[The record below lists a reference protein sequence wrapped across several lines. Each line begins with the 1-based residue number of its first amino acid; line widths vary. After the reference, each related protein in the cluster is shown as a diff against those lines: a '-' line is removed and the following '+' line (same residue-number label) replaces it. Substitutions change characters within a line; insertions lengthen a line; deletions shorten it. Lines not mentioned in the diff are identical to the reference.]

1 MIKELYKKNKKL
13 FISGFIGLLI
23 ILIIVGNI
31 FRDDSEVINVETEKI
46 SRQKII
52 QKVNASGKI
61 QPESEVKI
69 SATSSAIID
78 SITVVEGEYVKKNQ
92 HLISLDR
99 KQLQA
104 NVDQVTSA
112 VRSASARVKQDKAN
126 RERVE
131 RIYEQGLASDQELE
145 GAQAAYEISKSQL
158 DQSRASLLV
167 SQDALDKAR
176 LVSPQ
181 NGIVTK
187 INKEAGEM
195 AMGGMFSLDVLMIIA
210 DLSRMEVIVD
220 VNENDVVSIS
230 IGDTSEIEID
240 AFPDTVFYGVVS
252 EIAHTAQSL
261 NMGSQQQVTNFK
273 VKVKMIDPPNKIR
286 PGMSSTVNIISETIK
301 DTISIPIQSLTS
313 RSENYSEIGN
323 AKKDGKKY
331 RRENKGDKEDD
342 KENNSF
348 VSKKN
353 TIDVVFVLEDEF
365 DGEAAPEG
373 EKYALVRPVTVG
385 ISSENH
391 YAVKSGV
398 SENEMIVT
406 GGYRVLSKE
415 LNHGTLVSVK
425 NDPKNDNGRSD
436 KNHKDIKD
444 GVED

>member
-1 MIKELYKKNKKL
+1 MIKKLYKKKKKL
-13 FISGFIGLLI
+13 FISGLIGLLI
-23 ILIIVGNI
+23 IFIILGNI
-31 FRDDSEVINVETEKI
+31 FRDDSEVINVETEKVG
-46 SRQKII
+46 RKTII

-104 NVDQVTSA
+104 NVDQVTSS

-126 RERVE
+126 KERVE

-145 GAQAAYEISKSQL
+145 GAQAAYEISRSQL
-158 DQSRASLLV
+158 DQARASLLV

-181 NGIVTK
+181 NGIVTR

-240 AFPDTVFYGVVS
+240 AYLDTVFYGVVS
-252 EIAHTAQSL
+252 EIAHMAETS
-261 NMGSQQQVTNFK
+261 NFGSQEQVTNFK
-273 VKVKMIDPPNKIR
+273 VKVRMINVPPNIR
-286 PGMSSTVNIISETIK
+286 PGMSATANIITEVRKNSL
-301 DTISIPIQSLTS
+301 SIPIQSLTV
-313 RSENYSEIGN
+313 REFGSENKLFVSGDR
-323 AKKDGKKY
+323 KKWSNNEEEDDTPKKKELEELVFIISDKQGGVLRDGKISLVKNMKEKKY
-331 RRENKGDKEDD
+331 KRG
-342 KENNSF
+342 SQF
-348 VSKKN
+348 VH
-353 TIDVVFVLEDEF
+353 I
-365 DGEAAPEG
+365 
-373 EKYALVRPVTVG
+373 RPVTVG
-385 ISSENH
+385 ISSETH
-391 YAVKSGV
+391 YELINGLDENDLIVIGNYKAV
-398 SENEMIVT
+398 
-406 GGYRVLSKE
+406 SKE
-415 LNHGTLVSVK
+415 LKHNVQVSTEK
-425 NDPKNDNGRSD
+425 DD
-436 KNHKDIKD
+436 KD
-444 GVED
+444 

>member
-46 SRQKII
+46 SRQTII

-240 AFPDTVFYGVVS
+240 AYIDTVFYGVVS
-252 EIAHTAQSL
+252 EIALMAETS
-261 NMGSQQQVTNFK
+261 NFGSQEQVTNFK
-273 VKVKMIDPPNKIR
+273 VKVRMLDVPPNIR
-286 PGMSSTVNIISETIK
+286 PGMSATANIITEIRKNSLA
-301 DTISIPIQSLTS
+301 IPIQSLTV
-313 RSENYSEIGN
+313 REYGSENKLFGEENS
-323 AKKDGKKY
+323 KKWEKND
-331 RRENKGDKEDD
+331 EPD
-342 KENNSF
+342 NNS
-348 VSKKN
+348 KKKELEEL
-353 TIDVVFVLEDEF
+353 VFIIADKQGGVQR
-365 DGEAAPEG
+365 DGEVSEVKNLK
-373 EKYALVRPVTVG
+373 EKKFKRGSQFAHIRPVKVG
-385 ISSENH
+385 ISSETH
-391 YAVKSGV
+391 YELLNGLEENDLIVIGNYKAV
-398 SENEMIVT
+398 
-406 GGYRVLSKE
+406 SKE
-415 LNHGTLVSVK
+415 LKHNMQVSTEK
-425 NDPKNDNGRSD
+425 DD
-436 KNHKDIKD
+436 KD
-444 GVED
+444 

>member
-1 MIKELYKKNKKL
+1 VIKELYKKNKKL
-13 FISGFIGLLI
+13 FISGFIVLLI

-46 SRQKII
+46 SRQTII

-69 SATSSAIID
+69 SATSSAIIN
-78 SITVVEGEYVKKNQ
+78 SITVVEGEYVNKNQ

-240 AFPDTVFYGVVS
+240 AYIDTVFYGVVS
-252 EIAHTAQSL
+252 EIALMAETS
-261 NMGSQQQVTNFK
+261 NFGSQEQVTNFK
-273 VKVKMIDPPNKIR
+273 VKVRMLDVPPNIR
-286 PGMSSTVNIISETIK
+286 PGMSATANIITEIRKNSLA
-301 DTISIPIQSLTS
+301 IPIQSLTV
-313 RSENYSEIGN
+313 REYGSENKLFGEENS
-323 AKKDGKKY
+323 KKWEKND
-331 RRENKGDKEDD
+331 EPD
-342 KENNSF
+342 NNS
-348 VSKKN
+348 KKKELEEL
-353 TIDVVFVLEDEF
+353 VFIIADKQGGVQR
-365 DGEAAPEG
+365 DGEVSEVKNLK
-373 EKYALVRPVTVG
+373 EKKFKRGSQFAHIRPVKVG
-385 ISSENH
+385 ISSETH
-391 YAVKSGV
+391 YELLNGLEENDLIVIGNYKAV
-398 SENEMIVT
+398 
-406 GGYRVLSKE
+406 SKE
-415 LNHGTLVSVK
+415 LKHNMQVSTEK
-425 NDPKNDNGRSD
+425 DD
-436 KNHKDIKD
+436 KD
-444 GVED
+444 

>member
-31 FRDDSEVINVETEKI
+31 FRDDSEVVNVETEKI
-46 SRQKII
+46 SRQTII

-69 SATSSAIID
+69 SATSSAIIN
-78 SITVVEGEYVKKNQ
+78 SITVVEGEYVNKNQ

-167 SQDALDKAR
+167 SQDALNKAR

-240 AFPDTVFYGVVS
+240 AYIDTVFYGVVS
-252 EIAHTAQSL
+252 EIALMAETS
-261 NMGSQQQVTNFK
+261 NFGSQEQVTNFK
-273 VKVKMIDPPNKIR
+273 VKVRMLDVPPNIR
-286 PGMSSTVNIISETIK
+286 PGMSATANIITEIRKNSLA
-301 DTISIPIQSLTS
+301 IPIQSLTV
-313 RSENYSEIGN
+313 REYGSENKLFGEENS
-323 AKKDGKKY
+323 KKWEKND
-331 RRENKGDKEDD
+331 EPD
-342 KENNSF
+342 NNS
-348 VSKKN
+348 KKKELEEL
-353 TIDVVFVLEDEF
+353 VFIIADKQGGVQR
-365 DGEAAPEG
+365 DGEVSEVKNLK
-373 EKYALVRPVTVG
+373 EKKFKRGSQFAHIRPVKVG
-385 ISSENH
+385 ISSETH
-391 YAVKSGV
+391 YELLNGLEENDLIVIGNYKAV
-398 SENEMIVT
+398 
-406 GGYRVLSKE
+406 SKE
-415 LNHGTLVSVK
+415 LKHNMQVSTEK
-425 NDPKNDNGRSD
+425 DD
-436 KNHKDIKD
+436 KD
-444 GVED
+444 

>member
-1 MIKELYKKNKKL
+1 VIKKLYKKNKKL
-13 FISGFIGLLI
+13 FISGLIVLLI
-23 ILIIVGNI
+23 IFIILGNI
-31 FRDDSEVINVETEKI
+31 FRDDSEVINVETEKVG
-46 SRQKII
+46 RKTII

-104 NVDQVTSA
+104 NVDQVTSS

-126 RERVE
+126 KERVE

-145 GAQAAYEISKSQL
+145 GAQAAYEISRSQL
-158 DQSRASLLV
+158 DQARASLLV

-181 NGIVTK
+181 NGIVTR

-240 AFPDTVFYGVVS
+240 AYLDTVFYGVVS
-252 EIAHTAQSL
+252 EIAHMAETS
-261 NMGSQQQVTNFK
+261 NFGSQEQVTNFK
-273 VKVKMIDPPNKIR
+273 VKVRMINVPPNIR
-286 PGMSSTVNIISETIK
+286 PGMSATANIITEVRK
-301 DTISIPIQSLTS
+301 NALSIPIQSLTV
-313 RSENYSEIGN
+313 REFGSENKLFVSGDR
-323 AKKDGKKY
+323 KKWSNNEEEDDTPKKKELEELVFIISDKQGGVLRDGKISLVKNMKEKKY
-331 RRENKGDKEDD
+331 KRG
-342 KENNSF
+342 SQF
-348 VSKKN
+348 VH
-353 TIDVVFVLEDEF
+353 I
-365 DGEAAPEG
+365 
-373 EKYALVRPVTVG
+373 RPVTVG
-385 ISSENH
+385 ISSETH
-391 YAVKSGV
+391 YELINGLDENDLIVIGNYKAV
-398 SENEMIVT
+398 
-406 GGYRVLSKE
+406 SKE
-415 LNHGTLVSVK
+415 LKHNVQVSTEK
-425 NDPKNDNGRSD
+425 DD
-436 KNHKDIKD
+436 KD
-444 GVED
+444 

>member
-167 SQDALDKAR
+167 SQDALNKAR

-240 AFPDTVFYGVVS
+240 AYIDTVFYGVVS
-252 EIAHTAQSL
+252 EIALMAETS
-261 NMGSQQQVTNFK
+261 NFGSQEQVTNFK
-273 VKVKMIDPPNKIR
+273 VKVRMLDVPPNIR
-286 PGMSSTVNIISETIK
+286 PGMSATANIITEIRKNSLA
-301 DTISIPIQSLTS
+301 IPIQSLTV
-313 RSENYSEIGN
+313 REYGSENKLFGE
-323 AKKDGKKY
+323 
-331 RRENKGDKEDD
+331 ENSQKWEKTDEPD
-342 KENNSF
+342 NNS
-348 VSKKN
+348 KKKELEEL
-353 TIDVVFVLEDEF
+353 VFIIADKQGGVQR
-365 DGEAAPEG
+365 DGEVSEVKNLK
-373 EKYALVRPVTVG
+373 EKKFKRGSQFAHIRPVKVG
-385 ISSENH
+385 ISSDTHYELLNGLEENDLIVIGN
-391 YAVKSGV
+391 YKAV
-398 SENEMIVT
+398 
-406 GGYRVLSKE
+406 SKE
-415 LNHGTLVSVK
+415 LKHNMQVSTEK
-425 NDPKNDNGRSD
+425 DD
-436 KNHKDIKD
+436 KD
-444 GVED
+444 

>member
-13 FISGFIGLLI
+13 FISGFILLLI

-46 SRQKII
+46 SRQTII

-69 SATSSAIID
+69 SATSSAIIN
-78 SITVVEGEYVKKNQ
+78 SITVVEGEYVNKNQ

-167 SQDALDKAR
+167 SQDALNKAR

-240 AFPDTVFYGVVS
+240 AYIDTVFYGVVS
-252 EIAHTAQSL
+252 EIALMAETS
-261 NMGSQQQVTNFK
+261 NFGSQEQVTNFK
-273 VKVKMIDPPNKIR
+273 VKIRMLDVPPNIR
-286 PGMSSTVNIISETIK
+286 PGMSATANIITEIRKNSLA
-301 DTISIPIQSLTS
+301 IPIQSLTV
-313 RSENYSEIGN
+313 REYGSENKLFGKENSKKWKKDDESDNNSKKKELEELVFIIAEKQDGVQRDGEVSEIKN
-323 AKKDGKKY
+323 LKEKKFKRG
-331 RRENKGDKEDD
+331 
-342 KENNSF
+342 
-348 VSKKN
+348 SKFAH
-353 TIDVVFVLEDEF
+353 I
-365 DGEAAPEG
+365 
-373 EKYALVRPVTVG
+373 RPVKVG
-385 ISSENH
+385 ISSETH
-391 YAVKSGV
+391 YELLNGLEENDLIVIGNYKAV
-398 SENEMIVT
+398 
-406 GGYRVLSKE
+406 SKE
-415 LNHGTLVSVK
+415 LKHNMQVSTEK
-425 NDPKNDNGRSD
+425 DD
-436 KNHKDIKD
+436 KD
-444 GVED
+444 

>member
-1 MIKELYKKNKKL
+1 MIKKLYKKNKKL

-31 FRDDSEVINVETEKI
+31 FRDDSEVINVETEKV
-46 SRQKII
+46 SRKTII

-104 NVDQVTSA
+104 NVDQVTSS

-126 RERVE
+126 KERVE

-145 GAQAAYEISKSQL
+145 GAQAAYEISRSQL
-158 DQSRASLLV
+158 DQARASLLV

-181 NGIVTK
+181 NGIVTR

-240 AFPDTVFYGVVS
+240 AYLDTVFYGVVS
-252 EIAHTAQSL
+252 EIAHMAETS
-261 NMGSQQQVTNFK
+261 NFGSQEQVTNFK
-273 VKVKMIDPPNKIR
+273 VKVRMINVPPNIR
-286 PGMSSTVNIISETIK
+286 PGMSATANIITEVRKNSL
-301 DTISIPIQSLTS
+301 SIPIQSLTV
-313 RSENYSEIGN
+313 REFGSENKLFVSGDR
-323 AKKDGKKY
+323 KKWSNNEEEDDTPKKKELEELVFIISDKQGGVLRDGKISLVKNMKEKKY
-331 RRENKGDKEDD
+331 KRG
-342 KENNSF
+342 SQF
-348 VSKKN
+348 VH
-353 TIDVVFVLEDEF
+353 I
-365 DGEAAPEG
+365 
-373 EKYALVRPVTVG
+373 RPVTVG
-385 ISSENH
+385 ISSETH
-391 YAVKSGV
+391 YELINGLDENDLIVIGNYKAV
-398 SENEMIVT
+398 
-406 GGYRVLSKE
+406 SKE
-415 LNHGTLVSVK
+415 LKHNVQVSTEK
-425 NDPKNDNGRSD
+425 DD
-436 KNHKDIKD
+436 KD
-444 GVED
+444 

>member
-1 MIKELYKKNKKL
+1 MIKKVYKKNKKL
-13 FISGFIGLLI
+13 FISGLIGLLI
-23 ILIIVGNI
+23 IFIILGNL
-31 FRDDSEVINVETEKI
+31 FRDDSEVINVETEKVG
-46 SRQKII
+46 RKTII

-104 NVDQVTSA
+104 NVDQVTSS

-126 RERVE
+126 KERVE

-145 GAQAAYEISKSQL
+145 GAQAAYEISRSQL
-158 DQSRASLLV
+158 DQARASLLV

-181 NGIVTK
+181 NGIVTR

-240 AFPDTVFYGVVS
+240 AYLDTVFYGVVS
-252 EIAHTAQSL
+252 EIAHMAETS
-261 NMGSQQQVTNFK
+261 NFGSQEQVTNFK
-273 VKVKMIDPPNKIR
+273 VKVRMINVPPNIR
-286 PGMSSTVNIISETIK
+286 PGMSATANIITEVRK
-301 DTISIPIQSLTS
+301 NALSIPIQSLTV
-313 RSENYSEIGN
+313 REFGSENKLFVSGDR
-323 AKKDGKKY
+323 KKWSNNEEEDDTPKKKELEELVFIISDKQGGVLRDGKISLVKNMKEKKY
-331 RRENKGDKEDD
+331 KRG
-342 KENNSF
+342 SQF
-348 VSKKN
+348 VH
-353 TIDVVFVLEDEF
+353 I
-365 DGEAAPEG
+365 
-373 EKYALVRPVTVG
+373 RPVTVG
-385 ISSENH
+385 ISSETH
-391 YAVKSGV
+391 YELINGLDENDLIVIGNYKAV
-398 SENEMIVT
+398 
-406 GGYRVLSKE
+406 SKE
-415 LNHGTLVSVK
+415 LKHNVQVSTEK
-425 NDPKNDNGRSD
+425 DD
-436 KNHKDIKD
+436 KD
-444 GVED
+444 

>member
-240 AFPDTVFYGVVS
+240 AYIDTVFYGVVS
-252 EIAHTAQSL
+252 EIALMAETS
-261 NMGSQQQVTNFK
+261 NFGSQEQVTNFK
-273 VKVKMIDPPNKIR
+273 VKVRILDVPPNIR
-286 PGMSSTVNIISETIK
+286 PGMSATANIITEIRKNSLA
-301 DTISIPIQSLTS
+301 IPIQSLTV
-313 RSENYSEIGN
+313 REYGSENKLFGEENS
-323 AKKDGKKY
+323 KKWEKY
-331 RRENKGDKEDD
+331 DEPD
-342 KENNSF
+342 NNS
-348 VSKKN
+348 KKKELEEL
-353 TIDVVFVLEDEF
+353 VFIIADKQGGVQR
-365 DGEAAPEG
+365 DGEVSEVKNLK
-373 EKYALVRPVTVG
+373 EKKFKRGSQFAHIRPVKVG
-385 ISSENH
+385 ISSETH
-391 YAVKSGV
+391 YELLNGLEENDLIVIGNYKAV
-398 SENEMIVT
+398 
-406 GGYRVLSKE
+406 SKE
-415 LNHGTLVSVK
+415 LKHNMQVSTEK
-425 NDPKNDNGRSD
+425 DD
-436 KNHKDIKD
+436 KD
-444 GVED
+444 

>member
-1 MIKELYKKNKKL
+1 MKELYKKNKKL
-13 FISGFIGLLI
+13 FISGLIGLLI

-46 SRQKII
+46 GRQTII

-126 RERVE
+126 RKRVE

-158 DQSRASLLV
+158 DQSRASLMV

-187 INKEAGEM
+187 INKEVGEM

-240 AFPDTVFYGVVS
+240 AYIDTVFYGVVS
-252 EIAHTAQSL
+252 EIAHMAETS
-261 NMGSQQQVTNFK
+261 NFGSQEQVTNFK
-273 VKVKMIDPPNKIR
+273 VKVRMLDVPPNIR
-286 PGMSSTVNIISETIK
+286 PGMSATANIITEVRENALA
-301 DTISIPIQSLTS
+301 IPIQSLTV
-313 RSENYSEIGN
+313 REYGSENILFGEDNS
-323 AKKDGKKY
+323 KKWD
-331 RRENKGDKEDD
+331 EDEERGEPD
-342 KENNSF
+342 NNSKKKELEELVF
-348 VSKKN
+348 IVADKQGGVQRDGGVSEVKNLKEKKFKRGSQFAH
-353 TIDVVFVLEDEF
+353 I
-365 DGEAAPEG
+365 
-373 EKYALVRPVTVG
+373 RPVKVG
-385 ISSENH
+385 ISSETH
-391 YAVKSGV
+391 YELLNGLEENDLIVIGNYKAV
-398 SENEMIVT
+398 
-406 GGYRVLSKE
+406 SKE
-415 LNHGTLVSVK
+415 LKHNMQVSTEK
-425 NDPKNDNGRSD
+425 DD
-436 KNHKDIKD
+436 K
-444 GVED
+444 E

>member
-1 MIKELYKKNKKL
+1 MIQKLSMWRLKKL
-13 FISGFIGLLI
+13 
-23 ILIIVGNI
+23 V
-31 FRDDSEVINVETEKI
+31 TEKI
-46 SRQKII
+46 SRQTII

-240 AFPDTVFYGVVS
+240 AYIDTVFYGVVS
-252 EIAHTAQSL
+252 EIALMAETS
-261 NMGSQQQVTNFK
+261 NFGSQEQVTNFK
-273 VKVKMIDPPNKIR
+273 VKVRMLDVPPNIR
-286 PGMSSTVNIISETIK
+286 PGMSATANIITEIRKNSLA
-301 DTISIPIQSLTS
+301 IPIQSLTV
-313 RSENYSEIGN
+313 REYGSENKLFGEENS
-323 AKKDGKKY
+323 KKWEKY
-331 RRENKGDKEDD
+331 DEPD
-342 KENNSF
+342 NNS
-348 VSKKN
+348 KKKELEEL
-353 TIDVVFVLEDEF
+353 VFIIADKQGGVQR
-365 DGEAAPEG
+365 DGEVSEVKNLK
-373 EKYALVRPVTVG
+373 EKKFKRGSQFAHIRPVKVG
-385 ISSENH
+385 ISSETH
-391 YAVKSGV
+391 YELLNGLEENDLIVIGNYKAV
-398 SENEMIVT
+398 
-406 GGYRVLSKE
+406 SKE
-415 LNHGTLVSVK
+415 LKHNMQVSTEK
-425 NDPKNDNGRSD
+425 DD
-436 KNHKDIKD
+436 KD
-444 GVED
+444 

>member
-1 MIKELYKKNKKL
+1 MIKKLYKKNKKL
-13 FISGFIGLLI
+13 FISGLIGLLI
-23 ILIIVGNI
+23 IYIILGNI
-31 FRDDSEVINVETEKI
+31 FRDDSEVINVETEKVG
-46 SRQKII
+46 RKTII

-104 NVDQVTSA
+104 NVDQVTSS

-126 RERVE
+126 KERVE

-145 GAQAAYEISKSQL
+145 GAQAAYEISRSQL
-158 DQSRASLLV
+158 DQARASLLV

-181 NGIVTK
+181 NGIVTR

-240 AFPDTVFYGVVS
+240 AYLDTVFYGVVS
-252 EIAHTAQSL
+252 EIAHMAETS
-261 NMGSQQQVTNFK
+261 NFGSQEQVTNFK
-273 VKVKMIDPPNKIR
+273 VKVRMINVPPNIR
-286 PGMSSTVNIISETIK
+286 PGMSATANIITEVRK
-301 DTISIPIQSLTS
+301 NALSIPIQSLTV
-313 RSENYSEIGN
+313 REFGSENKLFVSGDR
-323 AKKDGKKY
+323 KKWSNNEEEDDTPKKKELEELVFIISDKQGGVLRDGKISSVKNMKEKKY
-331 RRENKGDKEDD
+331 KRG
-342 KENNSF
+342 SQF
-348 VSKKN
+348 VH
-353 TIDVVFVLEDEF
+353 I
-365 DGEAAPEG
+365 
-373 EKYALVRPVTVG
+373 RPVTVG
-385 ISSENH
+385 ISSETH
-391 YAVKSGV
+391 YELINGLDENDLIVIGNYKAV
-398 SENEMIVT
+398 
-406 GGYRVLSKE
+406 SKE
-415 LNHGTLVSVK
+415 LKHNVQVSTEK
-425 NDPKNDNGRSD
+425 DD
-436 KNHKDIKD
+436 KD
-444 GVED
+444 

>member
-1 MIKELYKKNKKL
+1 MIKKLYKKNKKL
-13 FISGFIGLLI
+13 FISGLIGLLI
-23 ILIIVGNI
+23 IFIILGNI
-31 FRDDSEVINVETEKI
+31 FRDDSEVINVETEKVG
-46 SRQKII
+46 RKTII

-104 NVDQVTSA
+104 NVDQVTSS

-126 RERVE
+126 KERVE

-145 GAQAAYEISKSQL
+145 GAQAAYEISRSQL
-158 DQSRASLLV
+158 DQARASLLV

-240 AFPDTVFYGVVS
+240 AYLDTVFYGVVS
-252 EIAHTAQSL
+252 EIAHMAETS
-261 NMGSQQQVTNFK
+261 NFGSQEQVTNFK
-273 VKVKMIDPPNKIR
+273 VKVRMINVPPNIR
-286 PGMSSTVNIISETIK
+286 PGMSATANIITEVRK
-301 DTISIPIQSLTS
+301 NALSIPIQSLTV
-313 RSENYSEIGN
+313 REFGSENKLFVSGDR
-323 AKKDGKKY
+323 KKWSNNEEEDDTPKKKELEELVFIISDKQGGVLRDGKISSVKNMKEKKY
-331 RRENKGDKEDD
+331 KRG
-342 KENNSF
+342 SQF
-348 VSKKN
+348 VH
-353 TIDVVFVLEDEF
+353 I
-365 DGEAAPEG
+365 
-373 EKYALVRPVTVG
+373 RPVTVG
-385 ISSENH
+385 ISSETH
-391 YAVKSGV
+391 YELINGLDENDLIVIGNYKAV
-398 SENEMIVT
+398 
-406 GGYRVLSKE
+406 SKE
-415 LNHGTLVSVK
+415 LKHNVQVSTEK
-425 NDPKNDNGRSD
+425 DD
-436 KNHKDIKD
+436 KD
-444 GVED
+444 

>member
-13 FISGFIGLLI
+13 FISGFIVLLI

-46 SRQKII
+46 SRQTII

-78 SITVVEGEYVKKNQ
+78 SITVVEGEYVNKNQ

-240 AFPDTVFYGVVS
+240 AYIDTVFYGVVS
-252 EIAHTAQSL
+252 EIALMAETS
-261 NMGSQQQVTNFK
+261 NFGSQEQVTNFK
-273 VKVKMIDPPNKIR
+273 VKVRMLDVPPNIR
-286 PGMSSTVNIISETIK
+286 PGMSATANIITEIRKNSLA
-301 DTISIPIQSLTS
+301 IPIQSLTV
-313 RSENYSEIGN
+313 REYGSENKLFGEENS
-323 AKKDGKKY
+323 KKWEKND
-331 RRENKGDKEDD
+331 EPD
-342 KENNSF
+342 NNS
-348 VSKKN
+348 KKKELEEL
-353 TIDVVFVLEDEF
+353 VFIIADKQGGVQR
-365 DGEAAPEG
+365 DGEVSEVKNLK
-373 EKYALVRPVTVG
+373 EKKFKRGSQFAHIRPVKVG
-385 ISSENH
+385 ISSETH
-391 YAVKSGV
+391 YELLNGLEENDLIVIGNYKAV
-398 SENEMIVT
+398 
-406 GGYRVLSKE
+406 SKE
-415 LNHGTLVSVK
+415 LKHNMQVSTEK
-425 NDPKNDNGRSD
+425 DD
-436 KNHKDIKD
+436 KD
-444 GVED
+444 

>member
-1 MIKELYKKNKKL
+1 MIKKLYKKNKKL
-13 FISGFIGLLI
+13 FISGLIGLLI
-23 ILIIVGNI
+23 IFIILGNI
-31 FRDDSEVINVETEKI
+31 FRDDSEVINVETEKVG
-46 SRQKII
+46 RKTII

-104 NVDQVTSA
+104 NVDQVTSS

-126 RERVE
+126 KERVE

-145 GAQAAYEISKSQL
+145 GAQAAYEISRSQL
-158 DQSRASLLV
+158 DQARASLLV

-181 NGIVTK
+181 NGIVTR

-240 AFPDTVFYGVVS
+240 AYLDTVFYGVVS
-252 EIAHTAQSL
+252 EIAHMAETS
-261 NMGSQQQVTNFK
+261 NFGSQEQVTNFK
-273 VKVKMIDPPNKIR
+273 VKVRMINVPPNIR
-286 PGMSSTVNIISETIK
+286 PGMSATANIITEVRKNSL
-301 DTISIPIQSLTS
+301 SIPIQSLTV
-313 RSENYSEIGN
+313 REFGSENKLFVSGDR
-323 AKKDGKKY
+323 KKWSNNEEEDDTPKKKELEELVFIISDKQGGVLRDGKISLVKNMKEKKY
-331 RRENKGDKEDD
+331 KRA
-342 KENNSF
+342 SQF
-348 VSKKN
+348 VH
-353 TIDVVFVLEDEF
+353 I
-365 DGEAAPEG
+365 
-373 EKYALVRPVTVG
+373 RPVTVG
-385 ISSENH
+385 ISSETH
-391 YAVKSGV
+391 YELINGLDENDLIVIGNYKAV
-398 SENEMIVT
+398 
-406 GGYRVLSKE
+406 SKE
-415 LNHGTLVSVK
+415 LKHNVQVSTEK
-425 NDPKNDNGRSD
+425 DD
-436 KNHKDIKD
+436 KD
-444 GVED
+444 

>member
-1 MIKELYKKNKKL
+1 M
-13 FISGFIGLLI
+13 
-23 ILIIVGNI
+23 
-31 FRDDSEVINVETEKI
+31 ETEKVG
-46 SRQKII
+46 RKTII

-104 NVDQVTSA
+104 NVDQVTSS

-126 RERVE
+126 KERVE

-145 GAQAAYEISKSQL
+145 GAQAAYEISRSQL
-158 DQSRASLLV
+158 DQARASLLV

-181 NGIVTK
+181 NGIVTR

-240 AFPDTVFYGVVS
+240 AYLDTVFYGVVS
-252 EIAHTAQSL
+252 EIAHMAETS
-261 NMGSQQQVTNFK
+261 NFGSQEQVTNFK
-273 VKVKMIDPPNKIR
+273 VKVRMINVPPNIR
-286 PGMSSTVNIISETIK
+286 PGMSATANIITEVRKNSL
-301 DTISIPIQSLTS
+301 SIPIQSLTV
-313 RSENYSEIGN
+313 REFGSENKLFVSGDR
-323 AKKDGKKY
+323 KKWSNNEEEDDTPKKKELEELVFIISDKQGGVLRDGKISLVKNMKEKKY
-331 RRENKGDKEDD
+331 KRG
-342 KENNSF
+342 SQF
-348 VSKKN
+348 VH
-353 TIDVVFVLEDEF
+353 I
-365 DGEAAPEG
+365 
-373 EKYALVRPVTVG
+373 RPVTVG
-385 ISSENH
+385 ISSETH
-391 YAVKSGV
+391 YELINGLDENDLIVIGNYKAV
-398 SENEMIVT
+398 
-406 GGYRVLSKE
+406 SKE
-415 LNHGTLVSVK
+415 LKHNVQVSTEK
-425 NDPKNDNGRSD
+425 DD
-436 KNHKDIKD
+436 KD
-444 GVED
+444 

>member
-1 MIKELYKKNKKL
+1 VIKKLYKKNKKL
-13 FISGFIGLLI
+13 FISGLIGLLI
-23 ILIIVGNI
+23 ILIILGNI
-31 FRDDSEVINVETEKI
+31 FRDDSEVINVETEKVG
-46 SRQKII
+46 RKTII

-104 NVDQVTSA
+104 NVDQVTSS

-126 RERVE
+126 KERVE

-145 GAQAAYEISKSQL
+145 GAQAAYEISRSQL
-158 DQSRASLLV
+158 DQARASLLV

-181 NGIVTK
+181 NGIVTR

-240 AFPDTVFYGVVS
+240 AYLDTVFYGVVS
-252 EIAHTAQSL
+252 EIAHMAETS
-261 NMGSQQQVTNFK
+261 NFGSQEQVTNFK
-273 VKVKMIDPPNKIR
+273 VKVRMINVPPNIR
-286 PGMSSTVNIISETIK
+286 PGMSATANIITEVRK
-301 DTISIPIQSLTS
+301 NALSIPIQSLTV
-313 RSENYSEIGN
+313 REFGSENKLFVSGDR
-323 AKKDGKKY
+323 KKWSNNEEEDDTPKKKELEELVFIISDKQGGVLRDGKISLVKNMKEKKY
-331 RRENKGDKEDD
+331 KRG
-342 KENNSF
+342 SQF
-348 VSKKN
+348 VH
-353 TIDVVFVLEDEF
+353 I
-365 DGEAAPEG
+365 
-373 EKYALVRPVTVG
+373 RPVTVG
-385 ISSENH
+385 ISSETH
-391 YAVKSGV
+391 YELINGLDENDLIVIGNYKAV
-398 SENEMIVT
+398 
-406 GGYRVLSKE
+406 SKE
-415 LNHGTLVSVK
+415 LKHNVQVSTEK
-425 NDPKNDNGRSD
+425 DD
-436 KNHKDIKD
+436 KD
-444 GVED
+444 

>member
-1 MIKELYKKNKKL
+1 MIKKLYKKNKKL
-13 FISGFIGLLI
+13 FISGLIGLLI
-23 ILIIVGNI
+23 IFIILGNI
-31 FRDDSEVINVETEKI
+31 FRDDSEVINVETEKVG
-46 SRQKII
+46 RKTII

-104 NVDQVTSA
+104 NVDQVTSS

-126 RERVE
+126 KERVE

-145 GAQAAYEISKSQL
+145 GAQAAYEISRSQL
-158 DQSRASLLV
+158 DQARASLLV

-181 NGIVTK
+181 NGIVTR

-240 AFPDTVFYGVVS
+240 AYLDTVFYGVVS
-252 EIAHTAQSL
+252 EIAHMAETS
-261 NMGSQQQVTNFK
+261 NFGSQEQVTNFK
-273 VKVKMIDPPNKIR
+273 VKVRMINVPPNIR
-286 PGMSSTVNIISETIK
+286 PGMSATANIITEVRK
-301 DTISIPIQSLTS
+301 NALSIPIQSLTV
-313 RSENYSEIGN
+313 REFGSENKIFGEKDS
-323 AKKDGKKY
+323 KKWDDNDEEDETPKKKELEELVFIISDKQDGVLRDGKISLVKNMKEKKY
-331 RRENKGDKEDD
+331 KRG
-342 KENNSF
+342 SQF
-348 VSKKN
+348 VH
-353 TIDVVFVLEDEF
+353 I
-365 DGEAAPEG
+365 
-373 EKYALVRPVTVG
+373 RPVTVG
-385 ISSENH
+385 ISSETH
-391 YAVKSGV
+391 YELINGLEENDLIVIGNYKAV
-398 SENEMIVT
+398 
-406 GGYRVLSKE
+406 SKE
-415 LNHGTLVSVK
+415 LKHNIQVSTEK
-425 NDPKNDNGRSD
+425 DD
-436 KNHKDIKD
+436 KD
-444 GVED
+444 

>member
-1 MIKELYKKNKKL
+1 MIKKLYKKNKKL
-13 FISGFIGLLI
+13 FISGLIGLLI
-23 ILIIVGNI
+23 IFIILGNI
-31 FRDDSEVINVETEKI
+31 FRDDSEVINVETEKVG
-46 SRQKII
+46 RKPII

-104 NVDQVTSA
+104 NVDQVTSS

-126 RERVE
+126 KERVE

-145 GAQAAYEISKSQL
+145 GAQAAYEISRSQL
-158 DQSRASLLV
+158 DQARASLLV

-181 NGIVTK
+181 NGIVTR

-240 AFPDTVFYGVVS
+240 AYLDTVFYGVVS
-252 EIAHTAQSL
+252 EIAHMAETS
-261 NMGSQQQVTNFK
+261 NFGSQEQVTNFK
-273 VKVKMIDPPNKIR
+273 VKVRMINVPPNIR
-286 PGMSSTVNIISETIK
+286 PGMSATANIITEVRK
-301 DTISIPIQSLTS
+301 NALSIPIQSLTV
-313 RSENYSEIGN
+313 REFGSENKLFVSGDR
-323 AKKDGKKY
+323 KKWSNNEEEDDTPKKKELEELVFIISDKQGGVLRDGKISLVKNMKEKKY
-331 RRENKGDKEDD
+331 KRG
-342 KENNSF
+342 SQF
-348 VSKKN
+348 VH
-353 TIDVVFVLEDEF
+353 I
-365 DGEAAPEG
+365 
-373 EKYALVRPVTVG
+373 RPVTVG
-385 ISSENH
+385 ISSETH
-391 YAVKSGV
+391 YELINGLDENDLIVIGNYKAV
-398 SENEMIVT
+398 
-406 GGYRVLSKE
+406 SKE
-415 LNHGTLVSVK
+415 LKHNVQVSTEK
-425 NDPKNDNGRSD
+425 DD
-436 KNHKDIKD
+436 KD
-444 GVED
+444 

>member
-240 AFPDTVFYGVVS
+240 AYIDTVFYGVVS
-252 EIAHTAQSL
+252 EIALMAETS
-261 NMGSQQQVTNFK
+261 NFGSQEQVTNFK
-273 VKVKMIDPPNKIR
+273 VKVRMLDVPPNIR
-286 PGMSSTVNIISETIK
+286 PGMSATANIITEIRKNSLA
-301 DTISIPIQSLTS
+301 IPIQSLTV
-313 RSENYSEIGN
+313 REYGSENKLFGEENS
-323 AKKDGKKY
+323 KKWEKND
-331 RRENKGDKEDD
+331 ESD
-342 KENNSF
+342 NNS
-348 VSKKN
+348 KKKELEEL
-353 TIDVVFVLEDEF
+353 VFIIADKQGGVQR
-365 DGEAAPEG
+365 DGEVSEVKNLK
-373 EKYALVRPVTVG
+373 EKKFKRGSQFAHIRPVKVG
-385 ISSENH
+385 ISSETH
-391 YAVKSGV
+391 YELLNGLEENDLIVIGNYKAV
-398 SENEMIVT
+398 
-406 GGYRVLSKE
+406 SKE
-415 LNHGTLVSVK
+415 LKHNMQVSTEK
-425 NDPKNDNGRSD
+425 DD
-436 KNHKDIKD
+436 KD
-444 GVED
+444 

>member
-1 MIKELYKKNKKL
+1 MIKKLYKKNKKL
-13 FISGFIGLLI
+13 FISGLIGLLI
-23 ILIIVGNI
+23 IFIILGNI
-31 FRDDSEVINVETEKI
+31 FRDDSEVINVETEKVG
-46 SRQKII
+46 RKTII

-104 NVDQVTSA
+104 NVDQVTSS

-126 RERVE
+126 KERVE

-145 GAQAAYEISKSQL
+145 GAQAAYEISRSQL
-158 DQSRASLLV
+158 DQARASLLV

-181 NGIVTK
+181 NGIVTR

-240 AFPDTVFYGVVS
+240 AYLDTVFYGVVS
-252 EIAHTAQSL
+252 EIAHMAETS
-261 NMGSQQQVTNFK
+261 NFGSQEQVTNFK
-273 VKVKMIDPPNKIR
+273 VKVRMINVPPNIR
-286 PGMSSTVNIISETIK
+286 PGMSATANIITEVRK
-301 DTISIPIQSLTS
+301 NALSIPIQSLTV
-313 RSENYSEIGN
+313 REFGSENKIFGEKDS
-323 AKKDGKKY
+323 KKWDDNDEEDETPKKKELEELVFIISDKQGGVLRDGKISLVKNMKEKKY
-331 RRENKGDKEDD
+331 KRG
-342 KENNSF
+342 SQF
-348 VSKKN
+348 VH
-353 TIDVVFVLEDEF
+353 I
-365 DGEAAPEG
+365 
-373 EKYALVRPVTVG
+373 RPVTVG
-385 ISSENH
+385 ISSETH
-391 YAVKSGV
+391 YELINGLDENDLIVIGNYKAV
-398 SENEMIVT
+398 
-406 GGYRVLSKE
+406 SKE
-415 LNHGTLVSVK
+415 LKHNVQVSTEK
-425 NDPKNDNGRSD
+425 DD
-436 KNHKDIKD
+436 KD
-444 GVED
+444 

>member
-1 MIKELYKKNKKL
+1 MIKKLYKKNKKL
-13 FISGFIGLLI
+13 FISGLIGLLI
-23 ILIIVGNI
+23 IFIILGNI
-31 FRDDSEVINVETEKI
+31 FRDDSEVINVETEKVG
-46 SRQKII
+46 RKTII

-104 NVDQVTSA
+104 NVDQVTSS

-126 RERVE
+126 KERVE

-145 GAQAAYEISKSQL
+145 GAQAAYEISRSQL
-158 DQSRASLLV
+158 DQARASLLV

-181 NGIVTK
+181 NGIVTR

-240 AFPDTVFYGVVS
+240 AYLDTVFYGVVS
-252 EIAHTAQSL
+252 EIAHMAETS
-261 NMGSQQQVTNFK
+261 NFGSQEQVTNFK
-273 VKVKMIDPPNKIR
+273 VKVRMINVPPNIR
-286 PGMSSTVNIISETIK
+286 PGMSATANIITEVRK
-301 DTISIPIQSLTS
+301 NALSIPIQSLTV
-313 RSENYSEIGN
+313 REFGSENKLFVSGDR
-323 AKKDGKKY
+323 KKWSNNEEEDDTPKKKELEELVFIISDKQGGVLRDGKISLVKNMKEKKY
-331 RRENKGDKEDD
+331 KRG
-342 KENNSF
+342 SQF
-348 VSKKN
+348 VH
-353 TIDVVFVLEDEF
+353 I
-365 DGEAAPEG
+365 
-373 EKYALVRPVTVG
+373 RPVTVG
-385 ISSENH
+385 ISSETH
-391 YAVKSGV
+391 YELINGLVENDLIVIGNYKAV
-398 SENEMIVT
+398 
-406 GGYRVLSKE
+406 SKE
-415 LNHGTLVSVK
+415 LKHNVQVSTEK
-425 NDPKNDNGRSD
+425 DD
-436 KNHKDIKD
+436 KD
-444 GVED
+444 

>member
-13 FISGFIGLLI
+13 FISGFILLLI

-46 SRQKII
+46 SRQTII

-69 SATSSAIID
+69 SATSSAIIN
-78 SITVVEGEYVKKNQ
+78 SITVVEGEYVNKNQ

-240 AFPDTVFYGVVS
+240 AYIDTVFYGVVS
-252 EIAHTAQSL
+252 EIALMAETS
-261 NMGSQQQVTNFK
+261 NFGSQEQVTNFK
-273 VKVKMIDPPNKIR
+273 VKIRMLDVPPNIR
-286 PGMSSTVNIISETIK
+286 PGMSATANIITEIRKNSLA
-301 DTISIPIQSLTS
+301 IPIQSLTV
-313 RSENYSEIGN
+313 REYGSENKLFGKENSKKWKKDDGSDNNSKKKELEELVFIIAEKQDGVQRDGEVSEIKN
-323 AKKDGKKY
+323 L
-331 RRENKGDKEDD
+331 KEM
-342 KENNSF
+342 KFKRGSQF
-348 VSKKN
+348 AH
-353 TIDVVFVLEDEF
+353 I
-365 DGEAAPEG
+365 
-373 EKYALVRPVTVG
+373 RPVKVG
-385 ISSENH
+385 ISSETH
-391 YAVKSGV
+391 YELLNGLEENDLIVIGNYKAV
-398 SENEMIVT
+398 
-406 GGYRVLSKE
+406 SKE
-415 LNHGTLVSVK
+415 LKHNMQVSTEK
-425 NDPKNDNGRSD
+425 DD
-436 KNHKDIKD
+436 KD
-444 GVED
+444 

>member
-1 MIKELYKKNKKL
+1 VIKKLYKKNKKL
-13 FISGFIGLLI
+13 FISGLIGLLI
-23 ILIIVGNI
+23 IFIILGNI
-31 FRDDSEVINVETEKI
+31 FRDDSEVINVETEKVG
-46 SRQKII
+46 RKTII

-104 NVDQVTSA
+104 NVDQVTSS

-126 RERVE
+126 KERVE

-145 GAQAAYEISKSQL
+145 GAQAAYEISRSQL
-158 DQSRASLLV
+158 DQARASLLV

-181 NGIVTK
+181 NGIVTR

-240 AFPDTVFYGVVS
+240 AYLDTVFYGVVS
-252 EIAHTAQSL
+252 EIAHMAETS
-261 NMGSQQQVTNFK
+261 NFGSQEQVTNFK
-273 VKVKMIDPPNKIR
+273 VKVRMINVPPNIR
-286 PGMSSTVNIISETIK
+286 PGMSATANIITEVRK
-301 DTISIPIQSLTS
+301 NALSIPIQSLTV
-313 RSENYSEIGN
+313 REFGSENKLFVSGDR
-323 AKKDGKKY
+323 KKWSNNEEEDDTPKKKELEELVFIISDKQGGVLRDGKISSVKNMKEKKY
-331 RRENKGDKEDD
+331 KRG
-342 KENNSF
+342 SQF
-348 VSKKN
+348 VH
-353 TIDVVFVLEDEF
+353 I
-365 DGEAAPEG
+365 
-373 EKYALVRPVTVG
+373 RPVTVG
-385 ISSENH
+385 ISSETH
-391 YAVKSGV
+391 YELINGLDENDLIVIGNYKAV
-398 SENEMIVT
+398 
-406 GGYRVLSKE
+406 SKE
-415 LNHGTLVSVK
+415 LKHNVQVSTEK
-425 NDPKNDNGRSD
+425 DD
-436 KNHKDIKD
+436 KD
-444 GVED
+444 

>member
-1 MIKELYKKNKKL
+1 VIKKLYKKNKKL

-31 FRDDSEVINVETEKI
+31 FRDDSEVINVVTEKI
-46 SRQKII
+46 GRQTII

-61 QPESEVKI
+61 QPEREVKI

-145 GAQAAYEISKSQL
+145 AAQAAYEISKSQL

-187 INKEAGEM
+187 INKEVAEM

-240 AFPDTVFYGVVS
+240 AYIDTVFYGVVS
-252 EIAHTAQSL
+252 EIALIAETS
-261 NMGSQQQVTNFK
+261 NFGSQEQVTNFK
-273 VKVKMIDPPNKIR
+273 VKVRMLDVPPNIR
-286 PGMSSTVNIISETIK
+286 PGMSATANIITEIRNNALA
-301 DTISIPIQSLTS
+301 IPIQSLTV
-313 RSENYSEIGN
+313 REYGSENKLFGEENSKKWEKDDEPDNNSKKKELEELVFIIADKQGGVQRDGEVSEVKN
-323 AKKDGKKY
+323 LK
-331 RRENKGDKEDD
+331 ENKFKRG
-342 KENNSF
+342 SQF
-348 VSKKN
+348 VH
-353 TIDVVFVLEDEF
+353 I
-365 DGEAAPEG
+365 
-373 EKYALVRPVTVG
+373 RPVKVG
-385 ISSENH
+385 ISSETH
-391 YAVKSGV
+391 YELLNGLEENDLIVIGNYKAV
-398 SENEMIVT
+398 
-406 GGYRVLSKE
+406 SKE
-415 LNHGTLVSVK
+415 LKHNMQVSTEE
-425 NDPKNDNGRSD
+425 DD
-436 KNHKDIKD
+436 KD
-444 GVED
+444 

>member
-13 FISGFIGLLI
+13 FISGFIVLLI

-78 SITVVEGEYVKKNQ
+78 SITVVEGEYVNKNQ

-167 SQDALDKAR
+167 SQDALNKAR

-240 AFPDTVFYGVVS
+240 AYIDTVFYGVVS
-252 EIAHTAQSL
+252 EIALMAETS
-261 NMGSQQQVTNFK
+261 NFGSQEQVTNFK
-273 VKVKMIDPPNKIR
+273 VKVRMLDVPPNIR
-286 PGMSSTVNIISETIK
+286 PGMSATANIITEIRKNSLA
-301 DTISIPIQSLTS
+301 IPIQSLTV
-313 RSENYSEIGN
+313 REYGSENKLFGEENS
-323 AKKDGKKY
+323 KKWEKND
-331 RRENKGDKEDD
+331 ESD
-342 KENNSF
+342 NNS
-348 VSKKN
+348 KKKELEEL
-353 TIDVVFVLEDEF
+353 VFIIADKQGGVQR
-365 DGEAAPEG
+365 DGEVSEVKNLK
-373 EKYALVRPVTVG
+373 EKKFKRGSQFAHIRPVKIG
-385 ISSENH
+385 ISSETH
-391 YAVKSGV
+391 YELLNGLEENDLIVIGNYKAV
-398 SENEMIVT
+398 
-406 GGYRVLSKE
+406 SKE
-415 LNHGTLVSVK
+415 LKHNMQVSTEK
-425 NDPKNDNGRSD
+425 DD
-436 KNHKDIKD
+436 KD
-444 GVED
+444 

>member
-187 INKEAGEM
+187 INKEVGEM

-240 AFPDTVFYGVVS
+240 AYIDTVFYGVVS
-252 EIAHTAQSL
+252 EIAHMAETS
-261 NMGSQQQVTNFK
+261 NFGSQEQVTNFK
-273 VKVKMIDPPNKIR
+273 VKVRILDVPPNIR
-286 PGMSSTVNIISETIK
+286 PGMSATANIITEVRK
-301 DTISIPIQSLTS
+301 NALAIPIQSLTV
-313 RSENYSEIGN
+313 REYGSENKLFGE
-323 AKKDGKKY
+323 
-331 RRENKGDKEDD
+331 EN
-342 KENNSF
+342 
-348 VSKKN
+348 SKKW
-353 TIDVVFVLEDEF
+353 DEDEEGGESDNISKKKELEELVF
-365 DGEAAPEG
+365 IVADKQGGVQRDGEVSEVKNLK
-373 EKYALVRPVTVG
+373 EKKFKRGSQFVHIRPVKVG
-385 ISSENH
+385 ISSETH
-391 YAVKSGV
+391 YELLNGLEENDLIVIGNYKAV
-398 SENEMIVT
+398 
-406 GGYRVLSKE
+406 SKE
-415 LNHGTLVSVK
+415 LKHNMQVSTEK
-425 NDPKNDNGRSD
+425 DD
-436 KNHKDIKD
+436 KD
-444 GVED
+444 

>member
-1 MIKELYKKNKKL
+1 MIKKLYKKNKKL
-13 FISGFIGLLI
+13 FISGLIVLLI
-23 ILIIVGNI
+23 IFIILGNI
-31 FRDDSEVINVETEKI
+31 FRDDSEVINVETEKVG
-46 SRQKII
+46 RKTII

-104 NVDQVTSA
+104 NVDQVTSS

-126 RERVE
+126 KERVE

-145 GAQAAYEISKSQL
+145 GAQAAYEISRSQL
-158 DQSRASLLV
+158 DQARASLLV

-181 NGIVTK
+181 NGIVTR

-240 AFPDTVFYGVVS
+240 AYLDTVFYGVVS
-252 EIAHTAQSL
+252 EIAHMAETS
-261 NMGSQQQVTNFK
+261 NFGSQEQVTNFK
-273 VKVKMIDPPNKIR
+273 VKVRMINVPPNIR
-286 PGMSSTVNIISETIK
+286 PGMSATANIITEVRKNSL
-301 DTISIPIQSLTS
+301 SIPIQSLTV
-313 RSENYSEIGN
+313 REFGSENKLFVSGDR
-323 AKKDGKKY
+323 KKWSNNEEEDDTPKKKELEELVFIISDKQGGVLRDGKISLVKNMKEKKY
-331 RRENKGDKEDD
+331 KRG
-342 KENNSF
+342 SQF
-348 VSKKN
+348 VH
-353 TIDVVFVLEDEF
+353 I
-365 DGEAAPEG
+365 
-373 EKYALVRPVTVG
+373 RPVTVG
-385 ISSENH
+385 ISSETH
-391 YAVKSGV
+391 YELINGLDENDLIVIGNYKAV
-398 SENEMIVT
+398 
-406 GGYRVLSKE
+406 SKE
-415 LNHGTLVSVK
+415 LKHNVQVSTEK
-425 NDPKNDNGRSD
+425 DD
-436 KNHKDIKD
+436 KD
-444 GVED
+444 

>member
-1 MIKELYKKNKKL
+1 MIKKLYKKNKKL
-13 FISGFIGLLI
+13 FISGLIVLLI
-23 ILIIVGNI
+23 IFIILGNI
-31 FRDDSEVINVETEKI
+31 FRDDSEVINVETEKVG
-46 SRQKII
+46 RKTII

-104 NVDQVTSA
+104 NVDQVTSS

-126 RERVE
+126 KERVE

-145 GAQAAYEISKSQL
+145 GAQAAYEISRSQL
-158 DQSRASLLV
+158 DQARASLLV

-181 NGIVTK
+181 NGIVTR

-240 AFPDTVFYGVVS
+240 AYLDTVFYGVVS
-252 EIAHTAQSL
+252 EIAHMAETS
-261 NMGSQQQVTNFK
+261 NFGSQEQVTNFK
-273 VKVKMIDPPNKIR
+273 VKVRMINVPTNIR
-286 PGMSSTVNIISETIK
+286 PGMSATANIITEVRK
-301 DTISIPIQSLTS
+301 NALSIPIQSLTV
-313 RSENYSEIGN
+313 REFGSENKLFVSGDR
-323 AKKDGKKY
+323 KKWSNNEEEDDTPKKKELEELVFIISDKQGGVLRDGKISLVKNMKEKKY
-331 RRENKGDKEDD
+331 KRG
-342 KENNSF
+342 SQF
-348 VSKKN
+348 VH
-353 TIDVVFVLEDEF
+353 I
-365 DGEAAPEG
+365 
-373 EKYALVRPVTVG
+373 RPVTVG
-385 ISSENH
+385 ISSETH
-391 YAVKSGV
+391 YELINGLDENDLIVIGNYKAV
-398 SENEMIVT
+398 
-406 GGYRVLSKE
+406 SKE
-415 LNHGTLVSVK
+415 LKHNVQVSTEK
-425 NDPKNDNGRSD
+425 DD
-436 KNHKDIKD
+436 KD
-444 GVED
+444 